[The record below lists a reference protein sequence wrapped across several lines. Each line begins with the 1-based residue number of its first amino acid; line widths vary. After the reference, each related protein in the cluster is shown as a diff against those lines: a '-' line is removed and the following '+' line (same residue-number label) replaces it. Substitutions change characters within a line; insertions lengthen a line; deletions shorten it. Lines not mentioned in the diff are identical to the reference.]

1 LRLRP
6 GFGGLLLGLT
16 DHFST
21 PWDRED
27 EFSNVFNLPIASSG
41 ELLSQVKLA
50 ADRWHQ
56 LELAWDT
63 KRRQCR
69 VLLDDKPVGTVE
81 DNRKGSGVNY
91 LRLRSTSAQSD
102 NGLLIRTVS
111 ADVSESWQR

>member
-1 LRLRP
+1 MLRP
-6 GFGGLLLGLT
+6 GFGGVLLGLT

-27 EFSNVFNLPIASSG
+27 EFFNVFNLPIASSG
-41 ELLSQVKLA
+41 ELLPHVKLA
-50 ADRWHQ
+50 PDRWYQ
-56 LELAWDT
+56 LELTWDT

-81 DNRKGSGVNY
+81 DHRKGSGVNY

-102 NGLLIRTVS
+102 NGLLLRAVS